1 MGSQHFYTVTC
12 AENKHMQQEKF
23 PREEA
28 GGLGGIVS
36 HDFHQGDL
44 SFVSHL
50 LSTVKAQPGSLFVV
64 VGTKC

>member
-1 MGSQHFYTVTC
+1 
-12 AENKHMQQEKF
+12 MQQEKF